1 MKCDTCGSE
10 YDPNENPKF
19 RECPGHGAFRIGPA
33 VLRPGVIEPEH
44 VLCGRCGKSYGDVG
58 ELIEKAGLFDSIG
71 ASPVMRGEPPVVSD
85 LRAQVATLTKERDD
99 LATRLSNQVN
109 QTVYTG
115 LDLEKAIRERDDA
128 REKQAESEHNIL
140 SLNEYYLSRITEL
153 EKAELKLQSV
163 KGGDSMVIKANGTW
177 EWRKV

>member
-1 MKCDTCGSE
+1 MTCDKRGQD

-44 VLCGRCGKSYGDVG
+44 VLCGRCGKSFGDVG
-58 ELIEKAGLFDSIG
+58 ELIEA
-71 ASPVMRGEPPVVSD
+71 
-85 LRAQVATLTKERDD
+85 KERADKCYTFSDRLDVAINMGNMKRD
-99 LATRLSNQVN
+99 LIDA
-109 QTVYTG
+109 
-115 LDLEKAIRERDDA
+115 EKAIAALTRERDEA
-128 REKQAESEHNIL
+128 REQQAESEHSLL
-140 SLNEYYLSRITEL
+140 SLNEYYLGRIAEL